1 MLMIQNTYRTG
12 YLKLAFAV
20 LLVFI
25 VSAGFSQTRDEL
37 EKKRREIQQE
47 IASLQKT
54 QSEISSNKKASVS
67 ELKLIEKRLRSRY
80 AVINNLN
87 DEMRLIDNTIFN
99 NNREIYR
106 LQKQLDTLK
115 QQYAGTIEY
124 AYKNRSSY
132 DMLNFIFTATSF
144 NDAVKRA
151 TYLKSYRKYRDEQVL
166 NINKTQLELAEKIK
180 MLQAN
185 KTVKSRVLDEQKE
198 QKVILEEEQKEK
210 NQFVTRL
217 KAREREIEKEMAA
230 KKRVERNLQNSIAAI
245 VRREIEAARKKA
257 EEDAK
262 KAALAAAS
270 KPVED
275 KKAPAN
281 AAGSTPVANARKV
294 TFLENTPEVTKV
306 SVGFENNRGNLPWPV
321 EKGTITSG
329 FGRNKIEGTS
339 IIEDNIGVT
348 IQTVAGT
355 AVKSVFE
362 GVVTTIYDVAGSQ
375 TITIKHGK
383 YFTTYYN
390 LSTVNVTKGA
400 TVTMGQ
406 VIGKAAEND
415 DGEGEIIFVVNAE
428 STFVNPESWLKNK

>member
-1 MLMIQNTYRTG
+1 MLKVGQ
-12 YLKLAFAV
+12 
-20 LLVFI
+20 
-25 VSAGFSQTRDEL
+25 
-37 EKKRREIQQE
+37 
-47 IASLQKT
+47 AS
-54 QSEISSNKKASVS
+54 N
-67 ELKLIEKRLRSRY
+67 LIKE
-80 AVINNLN
+80 
-87 DEMRLIDNTIFN
+87 
-99 NNREIYR
+99 
-106 LQKQLDTLK
+106 
-115 QQYAGTIEY
+115 
-124 AYKNRSSY
+124 AY
-132 DMLNFIFTATSF
+132 
-144 NDAVKRA
+144 
-151 TYLKSYRKYRDEQVL
+151 
-166 NINKTQLELAEKIK
+166 IK
-180 MLQAN
+180 
-185 KTVKSRVLDEQKE
+185 
-198 QKVILEEEQKEK
+198 EEQKEK

-217 KAREREIEKEMAA
+217 KAREREIEKEMVA

-270 KPVED
+270 KPVEV

-400 TVTMGQ
+400 TVAMGQ

>member
-1 MLMIQNTYRTG
+1 M
-12 YLKLAFAV
+12 KVV
-20 LLVFI
+20 LLVFFGMF
-25 VSAGFSQTRDEL
+25 VHAGFSQNREEL
-37 EKKRREIQQE
+37 EKRRREIQQE

-54 QSEISSNKKASVS
+54 QSEISKNKKASVS
-67 ELKLIEKRLRSRY
+67 ELKLIEKRLKSRY

-99 NNREIYR
+99 NNREIFR

-115 QQYAGTIEY
+115 LQYAGTIEY

-151 TYLKSYRKYRDEQVL
+151 TYLKSYRKYRDEQVF
-166 NINKTQLELAEKIK
+166 NINKTQQELTEKIK
-180 MLQAN
+180 LLQSN
-185 KTVKSRVLDEQKE
+185 KTVKSKVLEQQQE

-210 NQFVTRL
+210 NQFVSKL

-245 VRREIEAARKKA
+245 VKREIEAARKKA
-257 EEDAK
+257 EEDAR
-262 KAALAAAS
+262 KAALAAAAKS
-270 KPVED
+270 AEPKASPATPAVIASAAPV
-275 KKAPAN
+275 
-281 AAGSTPVANARKV
+281 RKV
-294 TFLENTPEVTKV
+294 NLLENTPEATKV
-306 SVGFENNRGNLPWPV
+306 SVGFENNKGNLPWPV
-321 EKGTITSG
+321 EKGTITSS

-339 IIEDNIGVT
+339 IIEDNIGIT

-400 TVTMGQ
+400 TVNMGQ